1 MRLACDILTLS
12 ARNKPLGKEAEMKM
26 ASKGYKVYIIGTN
39 GDWIYWSHE
48 VCYADAIA
56 EANWQ
61 RKTLKNAQDV
71 VVVED

>member
-1 MRLACDILTLS
+1 MIIML
-12 ARNKPLGKEAEMKM
+12 N
-26 ASKGYKVYIIGTN
+26 KGYKVYIIGTN

>member
-1 MRLACDILTLS
+1 MTCDILMLS
-12 ARNKPLGKEAEMKM
+12 ARSKPLGKERAMT
-26 ASKGYKVYIIGTN
+26 SKGYKVYIIGTN
-39 GDWIYWSHE
+39 GSWHYWSHE

-61 RKTLKNAQDV
+61 RKTLKNVQDV